1 VSVTEAGFDQAPELA
16 ETEEEWDSV
25 DARADLEVP
34 LPNPV
39 EAEDELDLTP
49 GELDSSDDPV
59 RMYLREM
66 GKVSLLTREGEV
78 EIAQRIERGQL
89 LVWRTLSRSP
99 MVVKELM
106 SLAEGWRSE
115 TRSLKE
121 IVHFDAPYQTEKEV
135 QEKTQEI
142 LKLIGR
148 IANLYRLA
156 LKQAAQLGRTTKPD
170 QRARLSARYRL
181 ARTRVEMSKL
191 VRAVHLSEP
200 EKKRLIGKIARA
212 SERLAEMTL
221 EVDRLKR
228 RVEAGGKTAAM
239 GRAELRARRRELKAM
254 ESDLGVSS
262 LELRRTWER
271 IQRGQAEAEQAG
283 KELTEA
289 NLRLVVSIAKK
300 YAHRSALHLLDLVQ
314 EGNIGLMRAVEK
326 FEWRRGYKFSTYATW
341 WIRQAVT
348 RAIADRSRTIRIP
361 VHMVEVIN
369 KVAVVRRR
377 LVQELGRE
385 PRAEEIARRVG
396 LPAAKVR
403 SLSRIAQE
411 PMSLDAPVGEG
422 AESPLGDLLED
433 KTNPSPADTVI
444 RLSLKE
450 ETESALKTL
459 TPREEKILKMRF
471 GLEGDQTHTLEEV
484 GSELELT
491 RERIRQLEGRALR
504 SLRHPSRSHKLRDF
518 VSRN

>member
-1 VSVTEAGFDQAPELA
+1 MFEAELDPTIEIAEPEDE
-16 ETEEEWDSV
+16 ETALE
-25 DARADLEVP
+25 ARASE
-34 LPNPV
+34 
-39 EAEDELDLTP
+39 EASALTSGEAAEELDLTP
-49 GELDSSDDPV
+49 GQLDSSEDPV

-66 GKVSLLTREGEV
+66 GRVSLLTRQGEV
-78 EIAQRIERGQL
+78 AIAQRIERGQW

-99 MVVKELM
+99 IVAEELL
-106 SLAEGWRSE
+106 SIAEGLRSR
-115 TRSLKE
+115 TASIKE
-121 IVHFDAPYQTEKEV
+121 IARLDEPYTENEV
-135 QEKTQEI
+135 QEKTRET

-148 IANLYRLA
+148 IAKLYRLT
-156 LKQAAQLGRTTKPD
+156 LTQAVRLERAPKSDP
-170 QRARLSARYRL
+170 RARLSARYRL

-191 VRAVHLSEP
+191 VRAVELNEP
-200 EKKRLIGKIARA
+200 EKKRLVAKVARA
-212 SERLAEMTL
+212 YEHLAEFAQQ
-221 EVDRLKR
+221 VDHLKR
-228 RVEAGGKTAAM
+228 RAEAGGKTAAEV
-239 GRAELRARRRELKAM
+239 RVELKARRRELKGM
-254 ESDLGVSS
+254 ESELS
-262 LELRRTWER
+262 LSAIEAKRTWER
-271 IQRGQAEAEQAG
+271 IQRGLAQAEQAR

-300 YAHRSALHLLDLVQ
+300 YAHRSALHLLDLIQ

-369 KVAVVRRR
+369 KVAVVRRQ
-377 LVQELGRE
+377 LVQEFGRE

-403 SLSRIAQE
+403 SLSRISQE
-411 PMSLDAPVGEG
+411 PVSLDAPVGEG

-433 KTNPSPADTVI
+433 KTNPSPSDTVI

-484 GSELELT
+484 GGALQLT

-504 SLRHPSRSHKLRDF
+504 SLRHPSRSHRLRDF

>member
-1 VSVTEAGFDQAPELA
+1 MFESELDQTIEMGEPEDEGISL
-16 ETEEEWDSV
+16 E
-25 DARADLEVP
+25 ARAHQQVADSDS
-34 LPNPV
+34 
-39 EAEDELDLTP
+39 AEGDDALDLTP
-49 GELDSSDDPV
+49 GELESAEDPV

-78 EIAQRIERGQL
+78 AIAQRIERGQML
-89 LVWRTLSRSP
+89 AWRTLARSP
-99 MVVKELM
+99 IVASELV
-106 SLAEGWRSE
+106 SLAEGLRSG
-115 TRSLKE
+115 TRSIKE
-121 IVHFDAPYQTEKEV
+121 VRRWDEAYQTEDEV
-135 QEKTQEI
+135 QEKTQEA

-148 IANLYRLA
+148 IAKLYRLA
-156 LKQAAQLGRTTKPD
+156 CTQAARLERAPKSD
-170 QRARLSARYRL
+170 QRARRANRYRL
-181 ARTRVEMSKL
+181 ARTRVEISKL
-191 VRAVHLSEP
+191 VRAIDLSEP
-200 EKKRLIGKIARA
+200 EKNRLIGQVGRA
-212 SERLAEMTL
+212 QERLAAPAGQAE
-221 EVDRLKR
+221 RLAR
-228 RVEAGGKTAAM
+228 QVEAGGKAAAHA
-239 GRAELRARRRELKAM
+239 RVELKARRRELRAL
-254 ESDLGVSS
+254 ESELGVSA
-262 LELRRTWER
+262 LEMKHAWER
-271 IQRGQAEAEQAG
+271 IQRGLAQAEQAR

-300 YAHRSALHLLDLVQ
+300 YAHRSALHLLDLIQ

-369 KVAVVRRR
+369 KVAAAKRQ

-385 PRAEEIARRVG
+385 PRAEEVARRIG

-403 SLSRIAQE
+403 SISRIAQE
-411 PMSLDAPVGEG
+411 PVSLDAPVGED
-422 AESPLGDLLED
+422 AESPLGSLLED
-433 KTNPSPADTVI
+433 KTNPSPAETVI
-444 RLSLKE
+444 HLSLRE

-484 GSELELT
+484 GSALDLT

-504 SLRHPSRSHKLRDF
+504 SLRHPSRSHRLRDF
-518 VSRN
+518 ISRN